1 MKILVTLGGLLLV
14 LGIAGVIWGVVIM
27 YEDRDSI
34 DLGRDAE
41 IVIDDGDFPSVGIAA
56 AIIGGV
62 GLAMIAAG
70 SLGGR
75 RSR

>member
-1 MKILVTLGGLLLV
+1 MKMLVTLGGLLLV
-14 LGIAGVIWGVVIM
+14 LGIVGVIWGVVVM
-27 YEDRDSI
+27 YDDRDSI

-62 GLAMIAAG
+62 GLAMIAVG
-70 SLGGR
+70 SIGGR